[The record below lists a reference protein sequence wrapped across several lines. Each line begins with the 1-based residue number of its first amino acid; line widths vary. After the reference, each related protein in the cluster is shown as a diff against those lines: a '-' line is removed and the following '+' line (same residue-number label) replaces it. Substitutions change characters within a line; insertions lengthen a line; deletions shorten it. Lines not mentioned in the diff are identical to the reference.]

1 MTWIKAYNEAKEGGQ
16 NMLSENLK
24 NLRKAK
30 GLSQE
35 ELAVKLNVVRQTI
48 SKWEKGLSVPD
59 SEMLIRIAE
68 ELGVSVTMLLGEQ
81 IEEKEQSE
89 LKEIAAKLEIL
100 NEQFA
105 KRNDNRR
112 KLWRAVF
119 ILLGL
124 FVLFNIGYDVIIQ
137 IAIRQLMHISDAEAT
152 SVAII
157 GGADGP
163 TSIFIASRVGFSTV
177 KFIIM
182 VLLGI
187 VSFAGIYKT
196 RRK

>member
-1 MTWIKAYNEAKEGGQ
+1 
-16 NMLSENLK
+16 MLSENLK
-24 NLRKAK
+24 KLRNQN

-35 ELAVKLNVVRQTI
+35 ELAIKLNVVRQTI

-68 ELGVSVTMLLGEQ
+68 ELGTSVTELLGGRL
-81 IEEKEQSE
+81 EEKEHSE

-105 KRNDNRR
+105 KRNEHRR

-119 ILLGL
+119 ILLGV
-124 FVLFNIGYDVIIQ
+124 FVIFSIGYDVIVQ
-137 IAIRQLMHISDAEAT
+137 IAIRQLMNISNADAT

-163 TSIFIASRVGFSTV
+163 TSILVSSRLGFGTV
-177 KFIIM
+177 KFIVM
-182 VLLGI
+182 LLLGI
-187 VSFAGIYKT
+187 VSFVGIYKT